1 MSEPDMSNSVRVRDF
16 KKIRMLGRG
25 KYGEVWEVRKKQTKV
40 RYAMKIVYI
49 EDSQNY
55 TQIEDL
61 QA

>member
-1 MSEPDMSNSVRVRDF
+1 MSNSVRVRDF

>member
-1 MSEPDMSNSVRVRDF
+1 MSEPDPTNCVRLKDF
-16 KKIRMLGRG
+16 KKIKILGRG

-55 TQIEDL
+55 TQLEDL
-61 QA
+61 KA